1 MPYGLTPSN
10 TADSLKDRGYAVGTN
25 QASTALGGN
34 YLPIDLR
41 ALTAEAFGY
50 SSVRRFQLPP
60 GQGQEG
66 TDGFYASQ
74 AGAAEPVGLTNMF
87 GLPVFVAV
95 QLHSAK
101 NPATG
106 DYANGLVLLDPL
118 VTVDEPFN
126 ILETPIVGRKGTV
139 KEYINQGDYGVTIR
153 GILATDLNAVDRMAY
168 PLPEVKR
175 LRDLCALGVSIP
187 VSGWLQEVFGISNLV
202 VKNVRYESLPGFI
215 NLQAYELQCLSDDP
229 IELVL

>member
-1 MPYGLTPSN
+1 MPYGLTPS
-10 TADSLKDRGYAVGTN
+10 TAADNLKGRGFAVGTDH
-25 QASTALGGN
+25 ASTALGGN

-50 SSVRRFQLPP
+50 SSVRRFRLPA

-66 TDGFYASQ
+66 NDGFYASQ
-74 AGAAEPVGLTNMF
+74 PGGAEPTGLTNMF
-87 GLPVFVAV
+87 GLPVFVTV

-126 ILETPIVGRKGTV
+126 ILETAIAGRRGSV

-153 GILATDLNAVDRMAY
+153 GILATDIHAADRMAY
-168 PLPEVKR
+168 PLAEVKR
-175 LRDLCALGVSIP
+175 LRDLCALGVSVP
-187 VSGWLQEVFGISNLV
+187 VSGWLQEVYGISNLV
-202 VKNVRYESLPGFI
+202 VKNARYESLPGFV